1 MTQRLEAWEAGGHQ
15 EAEEAGHGQDGHGQH
30 GQDGHG
36 QDGQDGHGQDGHGHG
51 QDGHGHGQEGHG
63 QHGQD
68 GQEDWVLVT
77 DPSQDRQFMDSVRR
91 KILQCVSTASGDEEE
106 VEVLDD
112 ESLEEDDRE
121 GRWNN
126 VVKNCHD
133 EHTKDS
139 ADDHEDMK
147 SNVDCEEFPRRG
159 DIAQFIRSCSLYEE
173 ESHSANLMD
182 IVKCY
187 VKSAR
192 KAKIMKILDEY
203 FSEEEDN
210 AEDAIFLISEV
221 LYGGE

>member
-1 MTQRLEAWEAGGHQ
+1 M
-15 EAEEAGHGQDGHGQH
+15 
-30 GQDGHG
+30 
-36 QDGQDGHGQDGHGHG
+36 
-51 QDGHGHGQEGHG
+51 
-63 QHGQD
+63 
-68 GQEDWVLVT
+68 T

-91 KILQCVSTASGDEEE
+91 KILQCVSTASGDEDEE
-106 VEVLDD
+106 EEEEEILEE

-121 GRWNN
+121 SRWDN

-139 ADDHEDMK
+139 DDDQKDMK
-147 SNVDCEEFPRRG
+147 SNVDREEFPRRE
-159 DIAQFIRSCSLYEE
+159 DIAKFIRSCSLYEE
-173 ESHSANLMD
+173 ESHTANLMD

-221 LYGGE
+221 LYRGE

>member
-1 MTQRLEAWEAGGHQ
+1 MTLRLEAWEVGGQQ
-15 EAEEAGHGQDGHGQH
+15 EVEEAGHGDQDGHVHGQDGQQGHDGQEGQH
-30 GQDGHG
+30 GQD
-36 QDGQDGHGQDGHGHG
+36 
-51 QDGHGHGQEGHG
+51 
-63 QHGQD
+63 
-68 GQEDWVLVT
+68 DWVLVT

-91 KILQCVSTASGDEEE
+91 KILQCVSSASGDEDEGQEE
-106 VEVLDD
+106 EILEEILEE

-121 GRWNN
+121 GRWDN

-133 EHTKDS
+133 EPTNDS
-139 ADDHEDMK
+139 ADYHEDMK
-147 SNVDCEEFPRRG
+147 SNVDCEEFPRRE
-159 DIAQFIRSCSLYEE
+159 DIAKFIRSCSLYEE
-173 ESHSANLMD
+173 ESHTANLMD

>member
-1 MTQRLEAWEAGGHQ
+1 MTQRLEAWEAAGHQ
-15 EAEEAGHGQDGHGQH
+15 EGEEAGHGQDGHGQH
-30 GQDGHG
+30 
-36 QDGQDGHGQDGHGHG
+36 
-51 QDGHGHGQEGHG
+51 GHGHGQEGHG

-68 GQEDWVLVT
+68 GHGQEDWVLVT

-106 VEVLDD
+106 EEILEE

-139 ADDHEDMK
+139 DDDHKDMK
-147 SNVDCEEFPRRG
+147 SNVDREEFPRRE
-159 DIAQFIRSCSLYEE
+159 DIAKFISSCSLYEE

>member
-1 MTQRLEAWEAGGHQ
+1 MLSSTVCVLIIRQLWDIVQWHF
-15 EAEEAGHGQDGHGQH
+15 
-30 GQDGHG
+30 
-36 QDGQDGHGQDGHGHG
+36 
-51 QDGHGHGQEGHG
+51 
-63 QHGQD
+63 
-68 GQEDWVLVT
+68 EDAVCYL
-77 DPSQDRQFMDSVRR
+77 SQPASVCDHCTFFV
-91 KILQCVSTASGDEEE
+91 IL
-106 VEVLDD
+106 
-112 ESLEEDDRE
+112 SLEEDDRE
-121 GRWNN
+121 SRWDI
-126 VVKNCHD
+126 VVSHD

-147 SNVDCEEFPRRG
+147 SNVDCEEFPRRE
-159 DIAQFIRSCSLYEE
+159 DIARFIRSCSLYEE
-173 ESHSANLMD
+173 ESHTANLMD

>member
-15 EAEEAGHGQDGHGQH
+15 EVEEAGHRQDGQQGHDGHDGQH
-30 GQDGHG
+30 GY
-36 QDGQDGHGQDGHGHG
+36 GQDGHGHG
-51 QDGHGHGQEGHG
+51 QHD
-63 QHGQD
+63 QD
-68 GQEDWVLVT
+68 DWVLVT

-91 KILQCVSTASGDEEE
+91 KILQCVSSASGEEE
-106 VEVLDD
+106 EEESLEEESLEE

-121 GRWNN
+121 SRWDN

-133 EHTKDS
+133 EPTNDS
-139 ADDHEDMK
+139 ADYHEDMK
-147 SNVDCEEFPRRG
+147 SNVDCEEFPRRE
-159 DIAQFIRSCSLYEE
+159 DIAKFIRSCSLYEE
-173 ESHSANLMD
+173 ESHTANLMD